1 MTPVVPDCPNPR
13 KRGGR
18 ARFAVLF
25 KFRAGD
31 GSWSVFGSSGP
42 AVNETLL
49 AFFRHRPEVF
59 PFRRNIDLEAFLL
72 DVFEEP
78 AATLPLPAKI
88 FLVDELKPQSYGFP
102 VMKSPALDDLDAKL
116 ERWMD
121 EEIAARLSGTGA
133 LKSKADEHFRAYR
146 ATIVKLAQNALHS
159 SILADYHAVFWL
171 AHSQTA
177 ARLFTGIPRRIVSA
191 AASAARQQAD
201 SMKYLLFARWAEG
214 IREALPEIAGAGVS
228 QGSGAN
234 ERSFRLIRLL
244 TDNALIITE
253 DFISNDMRELRTY
266 FAGSLRRDFTAFR
279 KWYDEFQA
287 RAADL
292 MTSNRTFRRAVTLLG
307 YPDSAPGLIAIL
319 DRRVQQLILDNNT
332 AKPIPDQQ
340 FYESLSKRLLEYL
353 IVYHLRRGITW
364 MKTTPEGDNVSDDRS
379 ANVLYSRAI
388 RPMNFGRRGIVE
400 PIVYRYGL
408 VYDITSFTQTLG
420 EIARG
425 GKEGEHSSYRQMLDF
440 QRELAEIT
448 RRHGLQFEKF
458 LGDGAFYTSRR
469 ATRTIQAALEI
480 QQFYATMRANGFA
493 FNKGMRIALN
503 YGYYRLLPMQV
514 STDGTEI
521 MEFYGPGIV
530 ELSRLTTGKAT
541 KEIED
546 IQHLLLSHGY
556 DQMDVYKFFAPL
568 ARGAG
573 ADKSAEEREF
583 YAFVNEN
590 GHLINEGIVAS
601 IPFLRELSQELIE
614 DGQRLYRLRAKWG
627 SYIGISSSSEGA
639 SYVAAR
645 LLGAV
650 SLKGIGSVEV
660 AEVVRLTAAE
670 ADVSLVEDER
680 PLLQLLQQE
689 RNRST
694 ARLAEGSADTVS
706 VGASDLVVC
715 ESHMQQSGPPVIL
728 VGEWDPVSEE
738 VRRPIQLDGTDAERY
753 GLEVPLT
760 VEVVESQSNAYQNL
774 YRKLSRLETL
784 PNFSVQAIRQNANF
798 SGFIIG
804 GDAVERL

>member
-1 MTPVVPDCPNPR
+1 
-13 KRGGR
+13 
-18 ARFAVLF
+18 
-25 KFRAGD
+25 
-31 GSWSVFGSSGP
+31 
-42 AVNETLL
+42 
-49 AFFRHRPEVF
+49 
-59 PFRRNIDLEAFLL
+59 
-72 DVFEEP
+72 
-78 AATLPLPAKI
+78 
-88 FLVDELKPQSYGFP
+88 
-102 VMKSPALDDLDAKL
+102 
-116 ERWMD
+116 
-121 EEIAARLSGTGA
+121 
-133 LKSKADEHFRAYR
+133 
-146 ATIVKLAQNALHS
+146 
-159 SILADYHAVFWL
+159 
-171 AHSQTA
+171 
-177 ARLFTGIPRRIVSA
+177 
-191 AASAARQQAD
+191 
-201 SMKYLLFARWAEG
+201 
-214 IREALPEIAGAGVS
+214 
-228 QGSGAN
+228 
-234 ERSFRLIRLL
+234 
-244 TDNALIITE
+244 
-253 DFISNDMRELRTY
+253 
-266 FAGSLRRDFTAFR
+266 
-279 KWYDEFQA
+279 
-287 RAADL
+287 
-292 MTSNRTFRRAVTLLG
+292 
-307 YPDSAPGLIAIL
+307 
-319 DRRVQQLILDNNT
+319 
-332 AKPIPDQQ
+332 
-340 FYESLSKRLLEYL
+340 LLEYL

-364 MKTTPEGDNVSDDRS
+364 MKTTPEGDNVSDDRGPS
-379 ANVLYSRAI
+379 TLYSRAI

-425 GKEGEHSSYRQMLDF
+425 GKEGEQSSYRQMLDF

-448 RRHGLQFEKF
+448 RRYGLQFEKF

-469 ATRTIQAALEI
+469 ATRTAQAALEI
-480 QQFYATMRANGFA
+480 QQFYATLRANGFA

-568 ARGAG
+568 SRGSRSDASVEAR
-573 ADKSAEEREF
+573 EY

-601 IPFLRELSQELIE
+601 IPFLKELSQEVIE

-627 SYIGISSSSEGA
+627 SYIGLPAVSESGV
-639 SYVAAR
+639 YVAIR
-645 LLGAV
+645 ILGSV

-660 AEVVRLTAAE
+660 AEIVRLSAAD
-670 ADVSLVEDER
+670 ADVSLVEDDR

-689 RNRST
+689 RNRSN
-694 ARLAEGSADTVS
+694 ARMTETSADEQP
-706 VGASDLVVC
+706 VGSSDLVVC

-728 VGEWDPVSEE
+728 VGEWDPVAEE

-753 GLEVPLT
+753 GLAVPLT
-760 VEVVESQSNAYQNL
+760 VAVVESQSNAYQNL

-804 GDAVERL
+804 GGAVEPL